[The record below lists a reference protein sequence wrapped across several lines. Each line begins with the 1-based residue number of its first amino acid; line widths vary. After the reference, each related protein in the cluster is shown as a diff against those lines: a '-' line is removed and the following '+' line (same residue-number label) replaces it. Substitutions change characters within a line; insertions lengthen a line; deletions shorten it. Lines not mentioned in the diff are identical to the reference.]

1 MEQSR
6 LGRAAAYCAL
16 YLLGL
21 VILAP
26 LAWMVIM
33 SISSQRDLTTVPL
46 PWIPTQ
52 LDFSRY
58 ARLLTFTHNS
68 DGEVFLFALRNTCLV
83 ALGTTLLSFLLSIPA
98 AYLFSRAGKRLGWM
112 LYLIVA
118 TYMLPPLMFVVP
130 LYRILSSL
138 SLLNSPWALMIAD
151 CTVVMPFT
159 TWLLKSGMD
168 NIPADLEEAAAIDG
182 ARLWRILVQI
192 VLPLAKPVIGT
203 TLLFAALIVWDEF
216 LYAMLF
222 TSDSRAQT
230 LTVVIANLAS
240 GRVSD
245 YGLLS
250 AAGVIAAT
258 PPVLVGLILQR
269 SIVSGL
275 TAGGVKG

>member
-6 LGRAAAYCAL
+6 IGRVASYCAL
-16 YLLGL
+16 YLLGF

-26 LAWMVIM
+26 LIWMLLM

-46 PWIPTQ
+46 PWIPTE

-58 ARLLTFTHNS
+58 QRLLTFTHNS
-68 DGEVFLFALRNTCLV
+68 DGEVFLYALRNTCFV
-83 ALGTTLLSFLLSIPA
+83 AMGTTILSFLLSIPA
-98 AYLFSRAGKRLGWM
+98 AWVFSRTGKRLGWV
-112 LYLIVA
+112 LYLIIA

-130 LYRILSSL
+130 LYRILASFQ
-138 SLLNSPWALMIAD
+138 LLNSPWALMIAD
-151 CTVVMPFT
+151 CTVVIPFT

-168 NIPADLEEAAAIDG
+168 NIPIDLEEAAAIDG
-182 ARLWRILVQI
+182 AKLWRILLGV

-245 YGLLS
+245 YGLLA
-250 AAGVIAAT
+250 AAGVIAAI
-258 PPVLVGLILQR
+258 PPVLVGLLLQR

>member
-6 LGRAAAYCAL
+6 LGRVAAYCAL
-16 YLLGL
+16 YFLGF

-26 LAWMVIM
+26 LIWMLLM

-46 PWIPTQ
+46 PWIPTE

-58 ARLLTFTHNS
+58 QRLLTLTHNS
-68 DGEVFLFALRNTCLV
+68 DGEIFLYALRNTCFV
-83 ALGTTLLSFLLSIPA
+83 ALGTTILSFLLSIPA
-98 AYLFSRAGKRLGWM
+98 AWVFSRTGKRLGWV
-112 LYLIVA
+112 LCLIIA

-130 LYRILSSL
+130 LYRILASL
-138 SLLNSPWALMIAD
+138 QLLNSPWALMIAD
-151 CTVVMPFT
+151 CTVVIPFT

-168 NIPADLEEAAAIDG
+168 NIPIDLEEAAAMDG
-182 ARLWRILVQI
+182 AKLWRILIQI

-245 YGLLS
+245 YGLLA
-250 AAGVIAAT
+250 AAGVIAAI
-258 PPVLVGLILQR
+258 PPVVVGLILQR

>member
-1 MEQSR
+1 MKKNK
-6 LGRAAAYCAL
+6 LGLFAAYSAMV
-16 YLLGL
+16 LLAI

-26 LAWMVIM
+26 LLWILIM
-33 SISSQRDLTTVPL
+33 SISSTRDLTTLPL
-46 PWIPTQ
+46 RWIPSE

-58 ARLLTFTHNS
+58 ARLLTLAHNS

-83 ALGTTLLSFLLSIPA
+83 AFGTTVLAFVLAIPA
-98 AYLFSRAGKRLGWM
+98 AYIFSRAGNRLQWL

-130 LYRILSSL
+130 LYRILSAY

-151 CTVVMPFT
+151 STVVLPFT
-159 TWLLKSGMD
+159 VWLLKSGID
-168 NIPADLEEAAAIDG
+168 TIPIELEEAAAIDG
-182 ARLWRILVQI
+182 ARLWRTLFDV

-203 TLLFAALIVWDEF
+203 TLLFSALIVWDEF

-240 GRVSD
+240 GRIAD
-245 YGLLS
+245 YGLLA
-250 AAGVIAAT
+250 AAGVIAAV
-258 PPVLVGLILQR
+258 PPVVVGLLLQR

-275 TAGGVKG
+275 TSGSVKG

>member
-1 MEQSR
+1 MPR
-6 LGRAAAYCAL
+6 FDIGRFTAYCAL
-16 YLLGL
+16 YLLGF

-26 LAWMVIM
+26 LAWMVLM

-46 PWIPTQ
+46 AWIPTQ

-58 ARLLTFTHNS
+58 ARLLTLTHNS
-68 DGEVFLFALRNTCLV
+68 DGEVFLYALRNTCFV
-83 ALGTTLLSFLLSIPA
+83 ALGTTLLSFVLSVPA
-98 AYLFSRAGKRLGWM
+98 AWVFSRTGKRLGWV
-112 LYLIVA
+112 LYLIIA

-130 LYRILSSL
+130 LYRILASFG
-138 SLLNSPWALMIAD
+138 LLNSPWALMIAD

-159 TWLLKSGMD
+159 TWLLKSGID
-168 NIPADLEEAAAIDG
+168 NIPVDLEEAAAIDG
-182 ARLWRILVQI
+182 ARLWRILSQI
-192 VLPLAKPVIGT
+192 VLPLARPVIGT

-258 PPVLVGLILQR
+258 PPVLVGLLLQR